1 MKDIELITFKW
12 LKDNG
17 FTDEEIVN
25 IKNIY
30 DKEGI
35 LFTVKSF
42 RIEELDDIRQVLIEL
57 KKNDDK
63 NIYKELFESVEGV
76 DVELALNLLH
86 N

>member
-12 LKDNG
+12 LKDND

-35 LFTVKSF
+35 LFTVN
-42 RIEELDDIRQVLIEL
+42 LLEL
-57 KKNDDK
+57 KN
-63 NIYKELFESVEGV
+63 
-76 DVELALNLLH
+76 
-86 N
+86 

>member
-63 NIYKELFESVEGV
+63 NFYKELFESVEGV

-86 N
+86 

>member
-63 NIYKELFESVEGV
+63 NFYKELFESVEGV

>member
-12 LKDNG
+12 LKDND

-63 NIYKELFESVEGV
+63 NFYKELFESVEGV

-86 N
+86 